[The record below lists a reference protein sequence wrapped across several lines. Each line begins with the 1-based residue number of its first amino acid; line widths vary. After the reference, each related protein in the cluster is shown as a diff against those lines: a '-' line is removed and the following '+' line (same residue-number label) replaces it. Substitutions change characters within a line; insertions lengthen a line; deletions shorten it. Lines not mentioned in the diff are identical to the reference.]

1 MTVLN
6 IDRPDFMKDEDIVIF
21 EDAVGKFFDEH
32 APASRTAKWR
42 EDGVVER
49 AMWTE
54 AAEAGLEVAEVDQA
68 LKNAHLL
75 CGRFTILKLAH
86 LFGMA

>member
-32 APASRTAKWR
+32 APASRTAR
-42 EDGVVER
+42 R
-49 AMWTE
+49 AKSRSGRSIP
-54 AAEAGLEVAEVDQA
+54 EAGRSRLR
-68 LKNAHLL
+68 K
-75 CGRFTILKLAH
+75 
-86 LFGMA
+86 